1 MPFVILQKERKQL
14 CPEDLSENSVTKSD
28 AGDSF

>member
-1 MPFVILQKERKQL
+1 MPFVILQKERKHL
-14 CPEDLSENSVTKSD
+14 SPEDLSENSVTKSD